1 MTIRTYWQLDPAAE
15 PHRLEPSAQRRSGIV
30 TPLRQAAAHNRF
42 DYYAQIAE
50 AAAQTAFDGI
60 YVAHRPDAD
69 ESRIV
74 AGSLAREVRRLEFI
88 AEFPA
93 SVGSAVYAAKQAT
106 TFQRGTHNRF
116 AWAIASDADARTRGR
131 AGDLVPEDALGERL
145 DEFLTVARG
154 VHTQRP
160 FTFKGQHF
168 EVENGGF
175 EAPLNR
181 VPFPTV
187 FLQGESEDALD
198 LSARHADVHLFRAAP
213 PERIASL
220 VEGLDALAKQSD
232 RQVAFGLL
240 QPVLARETD
249 EEAAFDA
256 EREPPALGTLVG
268 SFDTI
273 AAHLA
278 ELAAIGVT
286 HFVLSAEPAVE
297 EAYRIGQHLLP
308 RLRARIAPG
317 AATARVAA

>member
-1 MTIRTYWQLDPAAE
+1 MTIRTYWQIDPAAE
-15 PHRLEPSAQRRSGIV
+15 PKRLEPSARPGNSIV
-30 TPLRQAAAHNRF
+30 TPLRNPAHNRF

-60 YVAHRPDAD
+60 FVAHRPEAD

-74 AGSLAREVRRLEFI
+74 AAALAREVRRLEFI

-116 AWAIASDADARTRGR
+116 AWAIAPDADARTRAR
-131 AGDLVPEDALGERL
+131 EGDLVPEDQLYRRL

-160 FTFKGQHF
+160 FTYKGQHF

-181 VPFPTV
+181 VPFPAI
-187 FLQGESEDALD
+187 FLRGESEEAFD
-198 LSARHADVHLFRAAP
+198 LSARHADVHLFRAGP
-213 PERIASL
+213 IEKIASL
-220 VEGLDALAKQSD
+220 TEGLDTLAKQAGRS
-232 RQVAFGLL
+232 VAFGLI

-256 EREPPALGTLVG
+256 NRDNRAPETLTG
-268 SFDTI
+268 SYDTI

-278 ELAAIGVT
+278 ELARLGIT
-286 HFVLSAEPAVE
+286 HFVLSAEPSVE
-297 EAYRIGQHLLP
+297 EAYRVGQHVLP
-308 RLRARIAPG
+308 RLRALLSPNR
-317 AATARVAA
+317 AAA